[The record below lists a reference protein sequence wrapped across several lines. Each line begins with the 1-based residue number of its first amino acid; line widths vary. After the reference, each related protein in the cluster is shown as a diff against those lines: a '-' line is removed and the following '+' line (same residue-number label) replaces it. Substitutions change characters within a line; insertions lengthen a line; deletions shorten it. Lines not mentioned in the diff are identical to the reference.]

1 MEQLNPKL
9 KSTSLNAVRF
19 KRVWSSRDTEKVA
32 LAYTPNCRWRNR
44 SEFVNGRQEIV
55 PFLTCKWTKEL
66 DYRPIKELWA
76 FTGNRIAV
84 RFAYEWR

>member
-1 MEQLNPKL
+1 M
-9 KSTSLNAVRF
+9 
-19 KRVWSSRDTEKVA
+19 D
-32 LAYTPNCRWRNR
+32 
-44 SEFVNGRQEIV
+44 
-55 PFLTCKWTKEL
+55 KEL